1 MIDRHLDDHLLTIA
15 RLRGQRAD
23 IEGIAA
29 LMIDCLAS
37 GGLVFWLGNGG
48 SAADSQHLASEL
60 VGRFER
66 DRPGLASIAL
76 TTDSSALTAIG
87 NDYGF
92 DQIFARQVEA
102 LCRPGD
108 LVIGLSTSG
117 NSPNVLRALEKAR
130 ALGVMTAG
138 FSGRGGGRLKGAV
151 DVCLIAPSD
160 NTARIQEAHL
170 LVGHILCDLVEARF
184 APPAPSV

>member
-1 MIDRHLDDHLLTIA
+1 MIDRHLDDHLRTIE
-15 RLRGQRAD
+15 RLREQSAA
-23 IEGIAA
+23 IEGIAG
-29 LMIDCLAS
+29 LMIDCLAV
-37 GGLVFWLGNGG
+37 GGRVFWLGNGG

-66 DRPGLASIAL
+66 DRPGLASLAL

-108 LVIGLSTSG
+108 LVIGISTSG
-117 NSPNVLRALEKAR
+117 NSPNVLKAMEKAR
-130 ALGVMTAG
+130 ALGARTAG
-138 FSGRGGGRLKGAV
+138 FGGRGGGHLKDVV
-151 DVCLIAPSD
+151 DACLIVASD
-160 NTARIQEAHL
+160 NTARIQEAYL
-170 LVGHILCDLVEARF
+170 LAGHILCDLVETHF
-184 APPAPSV
+184 ASPSPDA

>member
-1 MIDRHLDDHLLTIA
+1 MIDRHLDDHLRTIA
-15 RLRGQRAD
+15 RLRDHKAD
-23 IEGIAA
+23 IEAIAG

-37 GGLVFWLGNGG
+37 GGRIFWLGNGG

-66 DRPGLASIAL
+66 DRPGLASLAL

-108 LVIGLSTSG
+108 LVIGISTSG

-130 ALGVMTAG
+130 ALGAKTAG
-138 FSGRGGGRLKGAV
+138 FGGRGGGSLKGLV
-151 DVCLIAPSD
+151 DACLIAPSD

-170 LVGHILCDLVEARF
+170 LVGHILCDLVEAHF
-184 APPAPSV
+184 APPAATA